1 MIQVG
6 FRRHELPDTHALS
19 VPAKDALSIHRRELQ
34 QAMRAAGAS
43 AASQRIARL
52 FQMFTL
58 IGAGENVAKLV
69 ENYTKAVERQP
80 LWAIDT
86 ACMAIQ
92 RSGAD
97 YRPSEPKFLALVM
110 DAVQPAAVDLLQITD
125 LLHADIYHVPDEA
138 ERDRVSNRFKSLL
151 GELGL

>member
-19 VPAKDALSIHRRELQ
+19 VPAKDALSIHRRELE
-34 QAMRAAGAS
+34 QAMRPAGVS

-52 FQMFTL
+52 FQMFPL

-69 ENYTKAVERQP
+69 ENYTKAVAAHP
-80 LWAIDT
+80 LWAIDA
-86 ACMAIQ
+86 ACVAIQ

-97 YRPSEPKFLALVM
+97 YRPSEPKFLAAVI
-110 DAVQPAAVDLLQITD
+110 DAASGPAADLLQITD